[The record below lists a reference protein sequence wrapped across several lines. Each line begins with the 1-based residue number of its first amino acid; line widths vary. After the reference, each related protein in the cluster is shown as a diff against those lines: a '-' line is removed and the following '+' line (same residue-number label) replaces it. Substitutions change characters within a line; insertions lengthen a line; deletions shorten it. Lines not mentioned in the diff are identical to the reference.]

1 MSKNF
6 LKLNQ
11 DKTDIIIF
19 GNPASVSVIANDLGP
34 LITNVHDHVKNLGF
48 IFDTNLNFE
57 KQISTVVRGSFYHL
71 RNIAKLKSILSFKDL
86 ETVIHAFISSRVD
99 YCNSLY
105 LGICQSSLSRL
116 QLVQNAAARLLTGTK
131 KRESITPVLASLHWL
146 PVKYRVEFKVLLFVF
161 KALHNLAPS
170 YISDL
175 LHLRSTPRVLRSSN
189 QLCLDV
195 PRSRLKFKGD
205 RAFSV
210 AAPKLWNNLPL
221 FIRESATVDTFKSNL
236 KIFSLSPERIMLLVV
251 CFVLVDFVLS
261 SGSFI

>member
-6 LKLNQ
+6 LKLNE

-116 QLVQNAAARLLTGTK
+116 QLVQNAARLLTGTK
-131 KRESITPVLASLHWL
+131 TRQSITPVLASLH
-146 PVKYRVEFKVLLFVF
+146 
-161 KALHNLAPS
+161 
-170 YISDL
+170 
-175 LHLRSTPRVLRSSN
+175 
-189 QLCLDV
+189 
-195 PRSRLKFKGD
+195 
-205 RAFSV
+205 
-210 AAPKLWNNLPL
+210 
-221 FIRESATVDTFKSNL
+221 
-236 KIFSLSPERIMLLVV
+236 
-251 CFVLVDFVLS
+251 
-261 SGSFI
+261 